1 MSKLDVDTLG
11 LLPQAQIVFVLC
23 LNIYL
28 CPSIA
33 KVSFISEFGIF
44 FLNKCV
50 ADMGRNINLELLS
63 GLFCLARPI

>member
-44 FLNKCV
+44 FSKQMC
-50 ADMGRNINLELLS
+50 GRYKPRTFEWFVLS
-63 GLFCLARPI
+63 GQAYLGTY